1 MEIANIETIKL
12 LMLQSN
18 SDSLGSLKSTE
29 PILRHSEER
38 SKRRILMKYKTTLN
52 PDSDFV
58 KTMRQKIQ
66 SNSGYCPC
74 K

>member
-1 MEIANIETIKL
+1 
-12 LMLQSN
+12 
-18 SDSLGSLKSTE
+18 
-29 PILRHSEER
+29 
-38 SKRRILMKYKTTLN
+38 MKYKTTLN

-74 K
+74 KQEKKPENKCPCKDFREHQDCHCGLYIKVKDGDDEC